1 VQDFPC
7 QTDRISHD
15 PIGIPVSDGQNG
27 SVFHLTFCFNLTKW
41 FIVVLYFTFQT
52 RKSFMISL
60 DFVFQ
65 ADKLA
70 AGLLKLGL
78 EPGDRLGIWS
88 TNSSEVYLTFLA
100 AMRAGLIA
108 VS

>member
-1 VQDFPC
+1 
-7 QTDRISHD
+7 
-15 PIGIPVSDGQNG
+15 
-27 SVFHLTFCFNLTKW
+27 LTFCFRWTK
-41 FIVVLYFTFQT
+41 YF
-52 RKSFMISL
+52 RISL
-60 DFVFQ
+60 DSLFQ